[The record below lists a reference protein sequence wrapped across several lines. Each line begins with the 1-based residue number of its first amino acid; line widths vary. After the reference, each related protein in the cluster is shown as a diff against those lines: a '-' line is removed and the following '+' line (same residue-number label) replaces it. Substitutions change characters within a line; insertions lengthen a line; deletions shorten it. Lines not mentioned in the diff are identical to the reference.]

1 MYEKL
6 LLQNSNGSRQ
16 LFKIIFR
23 ILILNLLKI
32 KIQLIKNVGALQ
44 KNKQKG

>member
-6 LLQNSNGSRQ
+6 LLQNINGSRQ

-32 KIQLIKNVGALQ
+32 KIQLIKNVGVLQ